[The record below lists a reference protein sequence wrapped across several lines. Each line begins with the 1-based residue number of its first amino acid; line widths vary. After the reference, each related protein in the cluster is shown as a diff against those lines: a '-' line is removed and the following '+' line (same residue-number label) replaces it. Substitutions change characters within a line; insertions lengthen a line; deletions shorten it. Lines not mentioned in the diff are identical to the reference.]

1 VRLEEQDAE
10 LVRESGSDVATI
22 DRGIAV
28 SASRGREVCLPSLW
42 TPGFGCGRS
51 QCNGFDRILFLDIFV
66 GRHHSAISRGTN
78 TQAGRHDH
86 TAP

>member
-28 SASRGREVCLPSLW
+28 RKPW
-42 TPGFGCGRS
+42 
-51 QCNGFDRILFLDIFV
+51 
-66 GRHHSAISRGTN
+66 
-78 TQAGRHDH
+78 
-86 TAP
+86 